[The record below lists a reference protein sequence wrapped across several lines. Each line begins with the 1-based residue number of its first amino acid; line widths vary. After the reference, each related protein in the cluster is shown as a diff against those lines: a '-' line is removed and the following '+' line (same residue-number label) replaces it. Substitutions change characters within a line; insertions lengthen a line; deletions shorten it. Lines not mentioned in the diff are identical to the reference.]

1 MSLSIQNNGRWKRGE
16 EYTVSFTYRD
26 YNFTFSCRV
35 GALGGNTG
43 IGLGRIVESL
53 IFGTDIDDEIYR
65 FLWHPFQIAQYEE
78 YINSVDFVTA
88 LDNTIVSLTA
98 DDIGESDY
106 LLTIIDITPSD
117 EAWED
122 EDEVTI
128 TFKVS
133 DDAPSI
139 NNINFFVGNLY
150 SLGEIGA

>member
-26 YNFTFSCRV
+26 FDFTFSC
-35 GALGGNTG
+35 GIGQYGGNTG
-43 IGLGRIVESL
+43 IGSGRIVESL
-53 IFGTDIDDEIYR
+53 ICGTDIDEEIYR
-65 FLWHPFQIAQYEE
+65 FLWHPFQISTFEE
-78 YINSVDFVTA
+78 YVNSVDFITA
-88 LDNTIVSLTA
+88 LEATKVSLTA
-98 DDIGESDY
+98 SDIGESDY

-117 EAWED
+117 EPWED
-122 EDEVTI
+122 GDEVTI